1 MDFATNF
8 NRICKEKGTSPT
20 ALVKALGVSTS
31 KVNLWNNGSLPKQ
44 EMLIRLA
51 QELGCSVMDFFAD
64 EDEIIAKQ
72 TAEPKDEDENDIIR
86 VYRMLDRRAKHEFM
100 SMVYEYEK
108 QAEYQGDR
116 ERNSTTV

>member
-8 NRICKEKGTSPT
+8 NRICKEKGTAPT
-20 ALVKALGVSTS
+20 TLLKKMGVSTS

-44 EMLIRLA
+44 GMLIRLA

-64 EDEIIAKQ
+64 EDEITEKQ
-72 TAEPKDEDENDIIR
+72 TAKPKDEDENDIIR

-108 QAEYQGDR
+108 RAEYQGDKA
-116 ERNSTTV
+116 NAIG